1 MYVCMVVPEIR
12 LDGDRA
18 FVGGLVFFYC
28 DYLLHRIDGFFVKKK
43 RLITRGG
50 WDFMVV
56 FNVLFNKLGWC
67 GKWSYGLWEGNY
79 IRPRL
84 LVAIPRKHHCG

>member
-18 FVGGLVFFYC
+18 FVGGLVFFFC

-43 RLITRGG
+43 KAHYSWGLGFYGG
-50 WDFMVV
+50 F
-56 FNVLFNKLGWC
+56 
-67 GKWSYGLWEGNY
+67 
-79 IRPRL
+79 
-84 LVAIPRKHHCG
+84 

>member
-1 MYVCMVVPEIR
+1 MDGWWSVVCQQDRGMYVCMVVPEIR

-43 RLITRGG
+43 G
-50 WDFMVV
+50 
-56 FNVLFNKLGWC
+56 
-67 GKWSYGLWEGNY
+67 S
-79 IRPRL
+79 L
-84 LVAIPRKHHCG
+84 LVGAGILWWFLMSCSIS